1 MNFLITIKDTSQQS
15 KNILQ
20 IGTKIANAF
29 SANLSIIHIG
39 KKSKA
44 MIEGDINLA
53 RITMGEWN
61 ILHPGIEVLNWAYD
75 VLKEL
80 NTIEIDPDTELKPE
94 NYVNHTKRIT
104 LSIPQSSG
112 QNVELILR
120 EGEMIEETSK
130 DIDEFKYDLAILGCP
145 KRKRHIH
152 QVVQFFNASVL
163 IVKNFNKDWTYKI
176 QLCVDDSRATKR
188 AVVFGAK
195 IANHYKKEVKLL
207 TVSKTNL
214 FKSGYRNAHRWAQ
227 KYLKRSQIDCES
239 LLISGNPVEIISTEA
254 SDNHIIIMG
263 KAKKNEF
270 FKYIWGSKPI
280 HVAQKA
286 NAPVLLIN

>member
-94 NYVNHTKRIT
+94 KYVNHTKRLT

>member
-20 IGTKIANAF
+20 IGAKIANAF
-29 SANLSIIHIG
+29 SANLSIVHVG

-44 MIEGDINLA
+44 MIEGDVNLA

-61 ILHPGIEVLNWAYD
+61 ILHPGVEVLNWAYEA
-75 VLKEL
+75 LKEL
-80 NTIEIDPDTELKPE
+80 NTIEIDPDAKLKPE
-94 NYVNHTKRIT
+94 NYINHTKRIT
-104 LSIPQSSG
+104 LNIPQSSG

-120 EGEMIEETSK
+120 EGQMIEETSK

-145 KRKRHIH
+145 RKKRHIH
-152 QVVQFFNASVL
+152 QVVQFFNTSVL

-176 QLCVDDSRATKR
+176 QLCVDDSQATKR
-188 AVVFGAK
+188 AVVFGTK

-254 SDNHIIIMG
+254 GDDHIIIMG
-263 KAKKNEF
+263 KAKNNEF
-270 FKYIWGSKPI
+270 IKYIWGSKPI

>member
-61 ILHPGIEVLNWAYD
+61 ILHPGIEVLNWAYEA
-75 VLKEL
+75 LKEL
-80 NTIEIDPDTELKPE
+80 NTIEIDTDTELKPE

-130 DIDEFKYDLAILGCP
+130 DIDEFQHDLAILGCP
-145 KRKRHIH
+145 RKKRHIH
-152 QVVQFFNASVL
+152 QVVQFFNTSVL
-163 IVKNFNKDWTYKI
+163 IVKNFNKDWAYKI
-176 QLCVDDSRATKR
+176 QLCVDDSQATKR

>member
-1 MNFLITIKDTSQQS
+1 MNFLIIIKDTSQQS

-20 IGTKIANAF
+20 TGAKVANAF
-29 SANLSIIHIG
+29 SANLSIIHVG

-44 MIEGDINLA
+44 MIEGEVSLA

-61 ILHPGIEVLNWAYD
+61 ILHPGIEVLNWAYET
-75 VLKEL
+75 LKEFD
-80 NTIEIDPDTELKPE
+80 TIEIDADNELKPVD
-94 NYVNHTKRIT
+94 YVNHTKRII
-104 LSIPQSSG
+104 LSLPQSSG
-112 QNVELILR
+112 RNVELILR
-120 EGEMIEETSK
+120 EGEMIEEISK

-145 KRKRHIH
+145 KKKRSIH
-152 QVVQFFNASVL
+152 QVVQFFNTSVL
-163 IVKNFNKDWTYKI
+163 LVKNFQKNSKYKI

-188 AVVFGAK
+188 SVIFGAK
-195 IANHYKKEVKLL
+195 IAMHYKKEVKLL

-227 KYLKRSQIDCES
+227 KYLKRAQVDCES
-239 LLISGNPVEIISTEA
+239 LLISGNPVDIIITEA
-254 SDNHIIIMG
+254 GDDHIIIMG

>member
-75 VLKEL
+75 ALKEL
-80 NTIEIDPDTELKPE
+80 NTIEIDSDTELKPE

-188 AVVFGAK
+188 AVVFGTK

>member
-1 MNFLITIKDTSQQS
+1 MTFLIIIKDTSEQS

-20 IGTKIANAF
+20 IGAKIANAF
-29 SANLSIIHIG
+29 SANLSIIHVG

-44 MIEGDINLA
+44 LIEGEVNLA

-61 ILHPGIEVLNWAYD
+61 ILHPGIEVLNWAYET
-75 VLKEL
+75 LKEF
-80 NTIEIDPDTELKPE
+80 NTIEINPDSKLIPE
-94 NYVNHTKRIT
+94 DYVNHTKRII
-104 LSIPQSSG
+104 LSLPQPSG
-112 QNVELILR
+112 RNVELILR
-120 EGEMIEETSK
+120 EGELIEEVSK
-130 DIDEFKYDLAILGCP
+130 DIDEFKFDLAIIGCP
-145 KRKRHIH
+145 KKKRNTH
-152 QVVQFFNASVL
+152 QVVQFFNTSVL

-227 KYLKRSQIDCES
+227 KYLKRTQVDCES
-239 LLISGNPVEIISTEA
+239 LLISGNPVDIIITEA
-254 SDNHIIIMG
+254 GNDHIIIMG

>member
-1 MNFLITIKDTSQQS
+1 MNFLIIIKDTSQQS

-20 IGTKIANAF
+20 TGAKVANAF
-29 SANLSIIHIG
+29 SANLSIIHVG

-44 MIEGDINLA
+44 MIEGEVSLA

-61 ILHPGIEVLNWAYD
+61 ILHPGIEVLNWAYET
-75 VLKEL
+75 LKEFD
-80 NTIEIDPDTELKPE
+80 TIEIDADNELRPVD
-94 NYVNHTKRIT
+94 YVNHTKRII
-104 LSIPQSSG
+104 LSLPQSSG
-112 QNVELILR
+112 RNVELILR
-120 EGEMIEETSK
+120 EGEMIEEISK

-145 KRKRHIH
+145 KKKRSIH
-152 QVVQFFNASVL
+152 QVVQFFNTSVL
-163 IVKNFNKDWTYKI
+163 LVKNFQKNSKYKI

-188 AVVFGAK
+188 SVIFGAK
-195 IANHYKKEVKLL
+195 IAMHYKKEVKLL

-227 KYLKRSQIDCES
+227 KYLKRAQVDCES
-239 LLISGNPVEIISTEA
+239 LLISGNPVDIIITEA
-254 SDNHIIIMG
+254 GDDHIIIMG

>member
-15 KNILQ
+15 KNIVQ
-20 IGTKIANAF
+20 IGAKIAKAF
-29 SANLSIIHIG
+29 SANLSIIHVG

-53 RITMGEWN
+53 RITMLEWN
-61 ILHPGIEVLNWAYD
+61 ILHPGVDVLNWAYE

-80 NTIEIDPDTELKPE
+80 DTIEIDPDTELKPE

-145 KRKRHIH
+145 NKKRHIH
-152 QVVQFFNASVL
+152 QVVQFFNTSVL
-163 IVKNFNKDWTYKI
+163 IVKNFNKDWNYKI

-188 AVVFGAK
+188 AVLFGTK
-195 IANHYKKEVKLL
+195 IAYHYKKEVKLL

-227 KYLKRSQIDCES
+227 KYLKRNHIDCES

-254 SDNHIIIMG
+254 GNNHIIIMG

-270 FKYIWGSKPI
+270 FKYFWGSKPI

>member
-1 MNFLITIKDTSQQS
+1 MNFLIIIKDTSQQS

-20 IGTKIANAF
+20 TGAKVANAF
-29 SANLSIIHIG
+29 SANLSIIHVG

-44 MIEGDINLA
+44 MIEGEVSLA

-61 ILHPGIEVLNWAYD
+61 ILHPGIEVLNWAYET
-75 VLKEL
+75 LKEFD
-80 NTIEIDPDTELKPE
+80 TIEIDADNELKPVD
-94 NYVNHTKRIT
+94 YVNHTKRII
-104 LSIPQSSG
+104 LSLPQSSG
-112 QNVELILR
+112 RNVELILR
-120 EGEMIEETSK
+120 EGEMIEEISK

-145 KRKRHIH
+145 KKKRSIH
-152 QVVQFFNASVL
+152 QVVQFFNTSVL
-163 IVKNFNKDWTYKI
+163 LVKNFQKNSKYKI
-176 QLCVDDSRATKR
+176 QLCVDDSRTTKR
-188 AVVFGAK
+188 SVIFGAK
-195 IANHYKKEVKLL
+195 IAMHYKKEVKLL

-227 KYLKRSQIDCES
+227 KYLKRAQVDCES
-239 LLISGNPVEIISTEA
+239 LLISGNPVDIIITEA
-254 SDNHIIIMG
+254 GDDHIIIMG

>member
-1 MNFLITIKDTSQQS
+1 MNFLISIKDTSQQS

-20 IGTKIANAF
+20 IGAKVANAF
-29 SANLSIIHIG
+29 SANLSIIHVG

-44 MIEGDINLA
+44 MIEGDVNLA

-61 ILHPGIEVLNWAYD
+61 ILHPGIEVLNWAYET
-75 VLKEL
+75 LKEFD
-80 NTIEIDPDTELKPE
+80 TIEIDLEAELKPQ
-94 NYVNHTKRIT
+94 NYMNHTKRIT

-145 KRKRHIH
+145 KKKRNIH
-152 QVVQFFNASVL
+152 QVVQFFNTSVL
-163 IVKNFNKDWTYKI
+163 IVKNFNKDWAYKI

-188 AVVFGAK
+188 AVIFGAK

-227 KYLKRSQIDCES
+227 KYLKRTQLDCES
-239 LLISGNPVEIISTEA
+239 LLISGNPVEIIKAEA
-254 SDNHIIIMG
+254 GDDHIIIMG

-270 FKYIWGSKPI
+270 FKYVWGSKPI

>member
-1 MNFLITIKDTSQQS
+1 MNFLIIIKDTSQQS

-20 IGTKIANAF
+20 TGAKVANAF
-29 SANLSIIHIG
+29 SANLSIIHVG

-44 MIEGDINLA
+44 MIEGEVSLA

-61 ILHPGIEVLNWAYD
+61 ILHPGVEVLNWAYET
-75 VLKEL
+75 LKEFD
-80 NTIEIDPDTELKPE
+80 TIEIDADNELKPVD
-94 NYVNHTKRIT
+94 YVNHTKRIT
-104 LSIPQSSG
+104 LSLPQSSG
-112 QNVELILR
+112 RNVELILR
-120 EGEMIEETSK
+120 EGEMIEEISK

-145 KRKRHIH
+145 KKKRSIH
-152 QVVQFFNASVL
+152 QVVQFFNTSVL
-163 IVKNFNKDWTYKI
+163 LVKNFQKDSKYKI
-176 QLCVDDSRATKR
+176 QLCVDDSRGTKR
-188 AVVFGAK
+188 SVIFGAK
-195 IANHYKKEVKLL
+195 IAMHYKKEVKLL

-214 FKSGYRNAHRWAQ
+214 FKSGYRNAHRWAK
-227 KYLKRSQIDCES
+227 KYLKRAQVDCES
-239 LLISGNPVEIISTEA
+239 LLISGNPVDIIITEA
-254 SDNHIIIMG
+254 GDDHIIIMG

>member
-1 MNFLITIKDTSQQS
+1 MNFLIIIKDTSERS

-20 IGTKIANAF
+20 IGSKIANAF
-29 SANLSIIHIG
+29 SANLSIIHVG

-44 MIEGDINLA
+44 LIEGEVNLA

-61 ILHPGIEVLNWAYD
+61 ILHPGIEVLNWAYET
-75 VLKEL
+75 LKEFD
-80 NTIEIDPDTELKPE
+80 TIIALKPE
-94 NYVNHTKRIT
+94 DYVNHTKRIT
-104 LSIPQSSG
+104 LSLAQSSG
-112 QNVELILR
+112 RDVELILR
-120 EGEMIEETSK
+120 EGELIEEVSK
-130 DIDEFKYDLAILGCP
+130 DIDEFKYDLAIIGCP
-145 KRKRHIH
+145 KKKRNTH
-152 QVVQFFNASVL
+152 QVVQFFNTSVL
-163 IVKNFNKDWTYKI
+163 IVKNFRKDWDYNI

-188 AVVFGAK
+188 AVVFGAR

-227 KYLKRSQIDCES
+227 KYLKRTNITNES
-239 LLISGNPVEIISTEA
+239 LLISGSPVDIIVSEA
-254 SDNHIIIMG
+254 SDDHFIIMG
-263 KAKKNEF
+263 KAKGNEF
-270 FKYIWGSKPI
+270 FKYIRGSKPI

>member
-61 ILHPGIEVLNWAYD
+61 ILHPGIEVLNWAYEA
-75 VLKEL
+75 LKEL
-80 NTIEIDPDTELKPE
+80 NTIEIDPDAKLKPE

-104 LSIPQSSG
+104 LNIPQSSG

-145 KRKRHIH
+145 RKKRHIH
-152 QVVQFFNASVL
+152 QVVQFFNTSVL

-188 AVVFGAK
+188 AVVFGTK

-254 SDNHIIIMG
+254 GDDHIIIMG

>member
-1 MNFLITIKDTSQQS
+1 MNFLISIKDTSEQS

-20 IGTKIANAF
+20 IGAKVANAF
-29 SANLSIIHIG
+29 SANLSIIHVG

-44 MIEGDINLA
+44 MIEGDVNLA

-61 ILHPGIEVLNWAYD
+61 ILHPGIEVLNWAYET
-75 VLKEL
+75 LKEFD
-80 NTIEIDPDTELKPE
+80 TIEIDPEAELKPE

-104 LSIPQSSG
+104 LNIPQSSG
-112 QNVELILR
+112 TDVELILR

-130 DIDEFKYDLAILGCP
+130 DIDEFKFDLSIIGCP
-145 KRKRHIH
+145 KKKRHTH
-152 QVVQFFNASVL
+152 QIVQFFNTSVL

-195 IANHYKKEVKLL
+195 IANHYNKEVKLL

-227 KYLKRSQIDCES
+227 KYLKRTHVNFES
-239 LLISGNPVEIISTEA
+239 LLISGNPVDIIITEA
-254 SDNHIIIMG
+254 SDDHIIIMG